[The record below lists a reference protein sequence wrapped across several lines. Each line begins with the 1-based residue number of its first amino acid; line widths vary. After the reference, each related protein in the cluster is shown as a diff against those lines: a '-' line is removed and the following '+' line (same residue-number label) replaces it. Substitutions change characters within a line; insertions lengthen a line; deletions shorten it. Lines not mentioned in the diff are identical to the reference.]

1 MGPSL
6 AEDLLYDAIVVGAGP
21 AGCSAALFLARAGH
35 FVLLL
40 DKAKFPREKVC
51 GDAVSGKSIGVLRA
65 LGLLGKLEAPP
76 HGVITGLKMVSPN
89 GKEVLVPF
97 PNADGLS
104 CAGYCLRRQQ
114 TDAVL
119 FGAARAESN
128 ITLIEN
134 FSVSGLEKDGEGHII
149 GISGASADRESIF
162 PPLNNSRTY
171 KGRVIIGAD
180 GAGSVVARSLGLPGV
195 PPEHA
200 FMAVRGYWRGVG
212 GLGDHI
218 ELFFIDQV
226 LPGYFWIF
234 PMGDGT
240 ANVGLG
246 ILGSDIKKRK
256 EHPNKIL
263 LNAIA
268 KHPVLAARFAT
279 AKQEGPIG
287 AWVIPN
293 GSHMRPSSG
302 DGWVLVGDAASLV
315 DPFSGEGVGNA
326 LVSGQMAA
334 KTIDEA
340 LGKNPGAGP
349 LPASSLA
356 PYSALVESKL
366 RPEIMTSYN
375 LQRAS
380 RSKFL
385 LNLFIG
391 KAASKPQF
399 RQMII
404 DMLASDEA
412 KQKVKDPMF
421 YLKLLLP

>member
-1 MGPSL
+1 MSSSL
-6 AEDLLYDAIVVGAGP
+6 AQDILYDAIVVGAGP
-21 AGCSAALFLARAGH
+21 SGCSTALFLARAGH
-35 FVLLL
+35 FVLLV

-51 GDAVSGKSIGVLRA
+51 GDAVSGKSIGVLRT
-65 LGLLGKLEAPP
+65 LGLLAHLEAQP
-76 HGVITGLKMVSPN
+76 HGVITGLKMISPN

-97 PNADGLS
+97 PNATGLT

-119 FGAARAESN
+119 FAAAKAESN

-134 FSVSGLEKDGEGHII
+134 FSVSGLERDASGAVI
-149 GISGASADRESIF
+149 GISGSQANRESVS
-162 PPLNNSRTY
+162 PPLNNERTY
-171 KGRVIIGAD
+171 KGRVVIGAD
-180 GAGSVVARSLGLPGV
+180 GAGSVVARSLGLAGV

-246 ILGSDIKKRK
+246 ILNSDIKKRG

-268 KHPVLAARFAT
+268 KHPALIARFT
-279 AKQEGPIG
+279 SAKQEGPIG

-293 GSHMRPSSG
+293 GSHTRPNFG

-326 LVSGQMAA
+326 LSSGQFAA
-334 KTIDEA
+334 QTINEA
-340 LGKNPGAGP
+340 LGKNPGNGP
-349 LPASSLA
+349 LPAASLA
-356 PYSALVESKL
+356 PYSELVESKL

-380 RSKFL
+380 RSRFL
-385 LNLFIG
+385 LNVFIG
-391 KAASKPQF
+391 KAATKPAF

-412 KQKVKDPMF
+412 KQQVKDPLF